1 MLFQHGPSNL
11 GALQVSLSQLLV
23 AQPEK
28 RLDLGACADIPAIDV
43 ELIDQHAKNPGGA
56 GKGLES
62 RPKAYVDVHH
72 HAPMLPFC
80 LHDQQMHL
88 VLHDFQYMLEAIFI
102 PWRYGMELRHL
113 RYFATVAEEG
123 HITRAAER
131 LGIQQP
137 PLSKQ
142 IRLLEDEI
150 GARLFRRT
158 PRGVVLTDV
167 GAVFL
172 EDAQKVLIDTE
183 RAVARARRTARGEA
197 GRVVVGLTSSA
208 TFYPL
213 IQRIIRGFRE
223 TVPGVSLE
231 FREMASAEQVEAL
244 ISEDL
249 DVGFVRT
256 KVPKE
261 AGIAVYPLIEEPML
275 AAFPDGHRLGRP
287 DDGPLPLGALANE
300 PFVLY
305 RRSTGAGLYD
315 AIIAA
320 CNAAGFV
327 PRTEQEAPW
336 IGATLNLVAA
346 GLGVTIVPVSFNRMQ
361 LDGVVYRRLED
372 RPNLKAR
379 IDLAC
384 RRTDRSA
391 VTDAFVSFV
400 RAQAKDSAGDEPT
413 PS

>member
-1 MLFQHGPSNL
+1 
-11 GALQVSLSQLLV
+11 
-23 AQPEK
+23 
-28 RLDLGACADIPAIDV
+28 
-43 ELIDQHAKNPGGA
+43 
-56 GKGLES
+56 
-62 RPKAYVDVHH
+62 
-72 HAPMLPFC
+72 
-80 LHDQQMHL
+80 
-88 VLHDFQYMLEAIFI
+88 
-102 PWRYGMELRHL
+102 MELRHL

-158 PRGVVLTDV
+158 PRGVDLTDV
-167 GAVFL
+167 GAVFF
-172 EDAQKVLIDTE
+172 EDVQKVLSDTD

-197 GRVVVGLTSSA
+197 GRIIVGMTSSA

-213 IQRIIRGFRE
+213 IQRIIRDYRE
-223 TVPGVSLE
+223 AAPGVSLE
-231 FREMASAEQVEAL
+231 LREKASVEQVEAL

-256 KVPKE
+256 AVPKE
-261 AGIAVYPLIEEPML
+261 TGISVYPLIEEPML
-275 AAFPDGHRLGRP
+275 AAFPEGHRLGRT
-287 DDGPLPLGALANE
+287 DDRPLALEALAAE

-315 AIIAA
+315 SIIAA

-327 PRTEQEAPW
+327 PKTEQEAPW
-336 IGATLNLVAA
+336 VGATLNLVAA
-346 GLGVTIVPVSFNRMQ
+346 GLGVTIVPESFHR
-361 LDGVVYRRLED
+361 LHLEGVVYRQLQD
-372 RPNLKAR
+372 HPNLKAR

-384 RRTDRSA
+384 RRAHRSA
-391 VTDAFVSFV
+391 ATSRFISLVQA
-400 RAQAKDSAGDEPT
+400 RAKT
-413 PS
+413 L